1 MSASIIAGPNWRRQ
15 TKVFERQHS
24 HTLSVWQQYGR
35 RLTPIS
41 VHGAPFRRVCLDCA
55 MEGKVWPERLKV
67 RRSGRQPAN
76 GGVYARPENSAAQPT
91 ISIENRSK
99 LLAESAFQAVD
110 VVILIRKYRFS
121 IVEIHEALRRPAP
134 RSAALQQC

>member
-1 MSASIIAGPNWRRQ
+1 MSASIIAANWRRQ
-15 TKVFERQHS
+15 TKS
-24 HTLSVWQQYGR
+24 SSATVWQQYGR

-55 MEGKVWPERLKV
+55 MKGKVWPGRLKV

-91 ISIENRSK
+91 ISIETDRNR
-99 LLAESAFQAVD
+99 AFQAVD
-110 VVILIRKYRFS
+110 DVILIRKYPLS
-121 IVEIHEALRRPAP
+121 IVEIHEALRGPAP
-134 RSAALQQC
+134 RNAALQQC

>member
-1 MSASIIAGPNWRRQ
+1 MSASIIAANWRRQ

-55 MEGKVWPERLKV
+55 MKGKVWPGRLKV

-91 ISIENRSK
+91 ISIETDRNRWPRARFRPSTSSFSFENIAF
-99 LLAESAFQAVD
+99 LL
-110 VVILIRKYRFS
+110 
-121 IVEIHEALRRPAP
+121 
-134 RSAALQQC
+134 